1 MATRAL
7 PGSYPDSIPPTPD
20 EMMMQQ
26 QQKQPSQ
33 LDQQCRQRSNLHKP
47 SDPRGHKHTD
57 SGVAVPD
64 DKPHWYGPNEAIGG
78 GTYVREHHTTLFTCP
93 MKSPIGT
100 ELGTTTKP
108 TAVSSKDE
116 NRSSAGAM
124 IGTSAVEGGAG
135 KTEPKAL
142 QQQQQ
147 EQQQQQ
153 SLEQSRPLSDEPASH
168 LGDTSRGADGA
179 VYNTVTG
186 HGSAA
191 DDHEEHHHLPPKSA
205 PTNSSSPGTAVV
217 EGDVTNYPRGTGVY
231 NTVTGH
237 GSQDD
242 ESRRRSRNIA
252 PGVLPETAVRDDVLH
267 LAEADSRDGGHVDA
281 QAKRETAAQQ
291 RAFPLATGPS
301 EGRNDGRASGSPSR
315 QGAAAAAAAAAD
327 RNQEGLG
334 ALTTG
339 EGERSQVV
347 AAGGAAKGNER
358 RSSQPTSPIEKA
370 SRHEEGSRKGNN
382 RNRKHGIFG
391 IFHRRRSDAK
401 EVIRRKSAGDQDE
414 PANQDATVVAN
425 PPSRPRR
432 PSMGESTTE
441 RRRSRS
447 SAKTEDETS
456 AGGAAAAGTAA
467 AAGAGTFGLFHQRAK
482 RKSTGEESREKTQE
496 AANSKRAPMS
506 AGAGGAGPAG
516 ETMHPTEEV
525 PTPFEHPRE
534 PPVRPEGVGHGLAA
548 AGAENQS
555 GASQGT
561 QQKKEKVGA
570 TTTNE
575 PGGNHYNTL
584 ASGTPSGIKKQAR
597 GTTSRHEEYGGDGG
611 DDGDGGDEDDSRL
624 EYNVLSSGTPSGVKV
639 KPKSRRRSAHA
650 DTATATTGTDGGVL
664 PAADDDTNT
673 SRTAAAAAAAAVVG
687 GVGYGSAAG
696 ATTIPSTRTQHQQQ
710 NQQNQQNQHELLP
723 PIPPSSHGGRGPER
737 DGERAAGTRHAP
749 PPGIISNASQESLP
763 GVTTYGPRA
772 AEHDMSP
779 VVVPAAHYVAPPPPS
794 PSPSPSA
801 LAAGATRDHRGGR
814 VMHVCRHCG
823 LENDI
828 TDYFLLR
835 AAGAGDGS
843 VSH

>member
-1 MATRAL
+1 MATSAL

-20 EMMMQQ
+20 ETMMQQ

-33 LDQQCRQRSNLHKP
+33 LDQQRRQSSNLHKP

-57 SGVAVPD
+57 SGVAIPESGPIRSSHHD
-64 DKPHWYGPNEAIGG
+64 DKSHWYGPNEAIGG
-78 GTYVREHHTTLFTCP
+78 GTYVRGHHTTLFTGP
-93 MKSPIGT
+93 MKSPIGI

-108 TAVSSKDE
+108 TAARETKNSAVSSKDE
-116 NRSSAGAM
+116 NRTSTAAM

-147 EQQQQQ
+147 QQQQ
-153 SLEQSRPLSDEPASH
+153 SLEPSRPLSDEPASH
-168 LGDTSRGADGA
+168 LGDADGA

-205 PTNSSSPGTAVV
+205 PNSSSPGTAVV

-242 ESRRRSRNIA
+242 DLRRRSRAIA
-252 PGVLPETAVRDDVLH
+252 PGFLPETAVRDDVLH
-267 LAEADSRDGGHVDA
+267 LAEANSRDGGHVDA
-281 QAKRETAAQQ
+281 QAKRETAPQQ

-301 EGRNDGRASGSPSR
+301 EGRNDGRASESPSR
-315 QGAAAAAAAAAD
+315 QGAAAAAAAAAAVAD
-327 RNQEGLG
+327 RNQEGVG
-334 ALTTG
+334 ALTNG
-339 EGERSQVV
+339 KGERSQAV

-370 SRHEEGSRKGNN
+370 SSHEEGWHKGNN

-391 IFHRRRSDAK
+391 IFHRRKSDAK
-401 EVIRRKSAGDQDE
+401 EVTRRKSAGDQDE
-414 PANQDATVVAN
+414 PANQDATVVGN
-425 PPSRPRR
+425 PPSRPRK
-432 PSMGESTTE
+432 PSRGESTTE

-456 AGGAAAAGTAA
+456 AGGAAAAAAGTA
-467 AAGAGTFGLFHQRAK
+467 AAGAGAFGLFHRAK
-482 RKSTGEESREKTQE
+482 RKSTGEETQEKTQD
-496 AANSKRAPMS
+496 AANSNRAPMS

-516 ETMHPTEEV
+516 GTMHQTEEV

-555 GASQGT
+555 GATQGT
-561 QQKKEKVGA
+561 QQKKAGA

-575 PGGNHYNTL
+575 PGGNYYNTL
-584 ASGTPSGIKKQAR
+584 ASGTPSGLKKQAR
-597 GTTSRHEEYGGDGG
+597 GTTSRHEEYDGDG
-611 DDGDGGDEDDSRL
+611 GDGGDEDDNRL

-650 DTATATTGTDGGVL
+650 DTATATTGTDGGGL
-664 PAADDDTNT
+664 PAADNDTNT
-673 SRTAAAAAAAAVVG
+673 SCTAAVVG
-687 GVGYGSAAG
+687 RVGYGSAAAAG
-696 ATTIPSTRTQHQQQ
+696 APTIPSTRTQQ
-710 NQQNQQNQHELLP
+710 QQNQHELLP
-723 PIPPSSHGGRGPER
+723 PIPPSSHGPER
-737 DGERAAGTRHAP
+737 DGERAAGARHAP
-749 PPGIISNASQESLP
+749 APGISNASQESLP

-779 VVVPAAHYVAPPPPS
+779 EVMPAAYYVAS
-794 PSPSPSA
+794 SSSSRSA
-801 LAAGATRDHRGGR
+801 LAPAGATRDRGGR

-828 TDYFLLR
+828 TEYLQR
-835 AAGAGDGS
+835 AGRAGDGP